1 MQVQTH
7 QQQSQPVRANRIPRI
22 SPLPTGRPRLSLT
35 ERLYRSIRRF
45 QVRRQL
51 TQLLS
56 SLDALEQHMFHDDVR
71 AAEHSRMGTTSPTL
85 HARRA
90 ADAQVFAELARRR
103 DSLQE
108 ELAELDQP
116 L

>member
-1 MQVQTH
+1 MQTAQSPTH
-7 QQQSQPVRANRIPRI
+7 RSNRIPR
-22 SPLPTGRPRLSLT
+22 LPCRPVGLSLT
-35 ERLYRSIRRF
+35 ERLYRSIRRY

-51 TQLLS
+51 AHLLRA
-56 SLDALEQHMFHDDVR
+56 LDALEQHMFHDDVQ
-71 AAEHSRMGTTSPTL
+71 AAEHSRLGTTSPTL

-103 DSLQE
+103 DALRE
-108 ELAELDQP
+108 ELAELEQP